1 MLAAPPPPP
10 PAPPIIFVILIAQLR
25 KVTIDQLQ
33 FNTDSLM
40 AKCITSEFLWYH
52 KLTTELYG
60 DIQQLKALVCKSTW
74 IFTYN
79 LQFK

>member
-40 AKCITSEFLWYH
+40 VKCITSEFFV
-52 KLTTELYG
+52 
-60 DIQQLKALVCKSTW
+60 IP
-74 IFTYN
+74 
-79 LQFK
+79 